1 MQILLCFQLSIILV
15 REVSQNVFRMGGLK
29 CQGNPLS
36 CSLYVPEKP
45 CSTLYFLFWVAS
57 LISSSLTSYA
67 LISSSLTSYV
77 PHVFLLC
84 FLLSCSLEFPAFSFV
99 AISDLSA
106 EAGILKAECL
116 KAPKATES
124 VIWFFQQPKCWSHKF
139 KWQESTYLWKEEN

>member
-57 LISSSLTSYA
+57 LISSSLTSY
-67 LISSSLTSYV
+67 V

-116 KAPKATES
+116 KTPKATES

-139 KWQESTYLWKEEN
+139 KWQESTY